1 MNKKNIGNLYFF
13 FFIILLS
20 SFETLNPTKFIEF
33 SFFQYVNVKWFCYL
47 IIILFFFKNIKK
59 INYEIL
65 LSQKFFF
72 FFIVF
77 LFTYSLLNY
86 FNYFSLINKNFDIL
100 KTTFKWPDWY
110 SINIYLISKFTI
122 LISIFLSSCLL
133 IYFLKSVNI
142 AFFKI
147 CIFLYF
153 SLIILLSFIIQF
165 FIYLK
170 LNPDLNTIES
180 LNILSNS
187 INRNIPVAKF
197 VGKKIFYSDG
207 SWFVHNIVH
216 DRFIGVF
223 KEPSSLAF
231 FLSVFFIL
239 RLENIS
245 KTLIFK
251 IYLFFLNVIAAL
263 LLIGCVSLKFIVFYP
278 LIIIIIYLR
287 ADKNFR
293 NDFIYII
300 IPFVIAIILDYS
312 LKTNFTN
319 NLLHKIIYYF
329 FFLISNLFNLNLENF
344 FITNFNI
351 IEEANDKSGFLLDTF
366 NLDNLDKSNKFE
378 IVSYIGSGF
387 VSENISHFYKLFL
400 GRGMFFYYFILG
412 GFFSILIYFQ
422 MFINVKDHCELKN
435 NSLKLIYYIEI
446 FTLLILVLFYFFF
459 AKDQLN
465 LEIIVIQ
472 VLFVILINN
481 LNTHVKS

>member
-1 MNKKNIGNLYFF
+1 
-13 FFIILLS
+13 
-20 SFETLNPTKFIEF
+20 
-33 SFFQYVNVKWFCYL
+33 
-47 IIILFFFKNIKK
+47 
-59 INYEIL
+59 
-65 LSQKFFF
+65 
-72 FFIVF
+72 
-77 LFTYSLLNY
+77 
-86 FNYFSLINKNFDIL
+86 
-100 KTTFKWPDWY
+100 
-110 SINIYLISKFTI
+110 
-122 LISIFLSSCLL
+122 LL